1 MRDHLAHRVVDLKVQ
16 AVYDFAINPASRGQ
30 GESVMNFGETV
41 RQLRHAK
48 QLTLRDLADRVGVG
62 FTYISKIENHKLEE
76 GHGPSEKLIHKLAVE
91 LDGNEDE
98 LLLLAEKVPEPIRK
112 RVCERPEVF
121 RVLAGLDDR
130 TLDRLVRSVSP
141 RIQKPSKR

>member
-1 MRDHLAHRVVDLKVQ
+1 VQSGYAIAIKQATRVREV
-16 AVYDFAINPASRGQ
+16 
-30 GESVMNFGETV
+30 SVMTFGETV

-48 QLTLRDLADRVGVG
+48 RLTLRALADRVGVG

-91 LDGNEDE
+91 LDGNEEE

-121 RVLAGLDDR
+121 RVVAGLSDKQM
-130 TLDRLVRSVSP
+130 DRLL
-141 RIQKPSKR
+141 QLFGGKR